1 MIALKSSWFSQ
12 NLAAKLSMNELFL
25 ICIFYLSVTRNLLS
39 CTVVLSIVNI
49 VASILL
55 IVGTVQEKKD
65 FLLGWMIVTVI
76 I

>member
-1 MIALKSSWFSQ
+1 MIALKLSWFSQ
-12 NLAAKLSMNELFL
+12 NLAAKLSMNELLL

-39 CTVVLSIVNI
+39 STVVLSIVNI